1 MVPTKRGDM
10 SVNPTFDRKVMD
22 YIGDISQ
29 IGGVKRYSFTEGRAK
44 GMEALD
50 VNNGSGLLFTVLP
63 DRGMDICHLS
73 YMGIPVS
80 FVSKTGIVAPWYY
93 DGRGYEWLRSFTG
106 GFLTTCGF
114 TQVGD
119 PCSFEGA
126 DQGLHGMVSNLPAD
140 GVNVFSE
147 WLGDAYMLRITGQVR
162 QAKVQFENLLMKRT
176 IETALGKNE
185 IVLEDEITN
194 EGDRAEPFMLLY
206 HINFGYPFLNPDCE
220 IVLPSKKTTGWDDLS
235 QKNAD
240 MCRSVSEPTPQPYEL
255 TWYHEL
261 IRDGDG
267 RAGFMVANRK
277 RLPDIAVAVTYNAD
291 VLDNFTQWRF
301 LHKKDYVMSF
311 EPCNNL
317 VKGAE
322 YERAHGSLKYIQP
335 GESAKTKLYFKFIH
349 DSAEISDIMKK
360 MICT

>member
-1 MVPTKRGDM
+1 MHP
-10 SVNPTFDRKVMD
+10 SFDRKTMD

-29 IGGVKRYSFTEGRAK
+29 IGGVKRYCFTTGKAK

-50 VNNGSGLLFTVLP
+50 VNNGAGLLFTVLP
-63 DRGMDICHLS
+63 DRGMDIGHLS
-73 YMGIPVS
+73 YKGMPVS
-80 FVSKTGIVAPWYY
+80 FVSKAGIVAPWYY

-106 GFLTTCGF
+106 GFLTTCGL

-140 GVNVFSE
+140 GVNVFSD
-147 WLGDAYMLRITGQVR
+147 WDGDAYGIKVTGQVR

-176 IETALGKNE
+176 IETALGKDE
-185 IVLEDEITN
+185 IALEDEITN

-206 HINFGYPFLNPDCE
+206 HINFGFPFLNPDCD
-220 IVLPSKKTTGWDDLS
+220 IVLPAKKTTGWDDFS

-240 MCRSVSEPTPQPYEL
+240 MCRIVTEPSPEPYDM

-261 IRDGDG
+261 ARDANET
-267 RAGFMVANRK
+267 AGFMVANRK
-277 RLPDIAVAVTYNAD
+277 RQPDMAVAVTYNAD

-317 VKGAE
+317 VKGVE
-322 YERAHGSLKYIQP
+322 YERANGSLKYIQP
-335 GESAKTKLYFKFIH
+335 GETVRTNLRFGFLY
-349 DSAEISDIMKK
+349 DPSDISERMIK
-360 MICT
+360 MNES

>member
-1 MVPTKRGDM
+1 M
-10 SVNPTFDRKVMD
+10 NPPFDRKVMD

-29 IGGVKRYSFTEGRAK
+29 IGGVKRYCFTEGRAK

-63 DRGMDICHLS
+63 DRGMDIGHLS
-73 YMGIPVS
+73 YKGMPVS
-80 FVSKTGIVAPWYY
+80 FVSKAGIVAPWYY

-106 GFLTTCGF
+106 GFLTTCGL
-114 TQVGD
+114 TQAGD

-140 GVNVFSE
+140 GVNVFSD
-147 WLGDAYMLRITGQVR
+147 WIDATYRLKITGQVR

-176 IETALGKNE
+176 IETALGKDE
-185 IVLEDEITN
+185 ITLTDEITN

-206 HINFGYPFLNPDCE
+206 HINFGYPFLSPDCE
-220 IVLPSKKTTGWDDLS
+220 IVLPAKKTTGWDDLS

-240 MCRSVSEPTPQPYEL
+240 LCRSVSEPAPEPYEM

-261 IRDGDG
+261 ARDGDG

-277 RLPDIAVAVTYNAD
+277 RAPDIAVAVTYNAD
-291 VLDNFTQWRF
+291 VLDVFAQWRF

-311 EPCNNL
+311 EPCNNQ
-317 VKGAE
+317 VKGVE
-322 YERAHGSLKYIQP
+322 HERANGSLKYIRP
-335 GESAKTKLYFKFIH
+335 GETVKTNLRFVFLH
-349 DSAEISDIMKK
+349 DPANIEGCMNR
-360 MICT
+360 MNEL